1 MTETDFFPQMT
12 VETSSAGRVVPTGTS
27 YTTLNAPQTIDVFLT
42 ASEAAKIAR
51 LHPVTLLKWA
61 REGRVPHR
69 RLSARKV
76 VFPLSQLTAWLSG
89 YTDSVARAA

>member
-1 MTETDFFPQMT
+1 MLESTSAEGRVPTT
-12 VETSSAGRVVPTGTS
+12 GHSNTTLTSSQ
-27 YTTLNAPQTIDVFLT
+27 TTDLFLT
-42 ASEAAKIAR
+42 TAEAAKIAR
-51 LHPVTLLKWA
+51 VHQGTLLRWA
-61 REGRVPHR
+61 RDGRVPHR

>member
-1 MTETDFFPQMT
+1 MIETHSFPLVT
-12 VETSSAGRVVPTGTS
+12 VEISPTGRVPATGIS
-27 YTTLNAPQTIDVFLT
+27 NTTLTAQHTTDLFLT
-42 ASEAAKIAR
+42 AAEAAKIAR
-51 LHPVTLLKWA
+51 VHPVTLLKWA

-89 YTDSVARAA
+89 YTGPVAHAA